1 MRYSIGVDIGG
12 TNIRLAIVNENGE
25 IIRVNKQRT
34 KKMNDPSDLVCQIVE
49 LYDSVNASEFDVVG
63 IGVGVPG
70 PVKQVTGYVHV
81 LSNIGLSDFNLK
93 EMLEERLNIKVVV
106 GNDAKVAA
114 LAEARLG
121 AGKGAHVMQYITIST
136 GVGGGLTIDGN
147 LYYST
152 NGFSQEIGNMNLI
165 RNGRQPNPS
174 MNPGC
179 LEGHCSGTAL
189 VSIAKERGLDV
200 IHAGEFFEEVN
211 KGNKVAIELKEE
223 WIDNLAFSMGSLVN
237 ILEPDVFVL
246 GGGVM
251 QSSEYFLDDLKKAID
266 NYVFPQMEGKV
277 RIEKAYFDQDAG
289 IIGASL
295 LVL

>member
-34 KKMNDPSDLVCQIVE
+34 KKMSKPSDLVDQIEE
-49 LYDSVNASEFDVVG
+49 LYNSVNADEFDVVG
-63 IGVGVPG
+63 MGVGVPG

-93 EMLEERLNIKVVV
+93 EMLEERLKIKVVV

-165 RNGRQPNPS
+165 KNGRQPNPS

-200 IHAGEFFEEVN
+200 IHAGEFFEEVK

-251 QSSEYFLDDLKKAID
+251 QSSDYFLDDLKKAID
-266 NYVFPQMEGKV
+266 NYVFPQMEGNVNVK
-277 RIEKAYFDQDAG
+277 KAYFDQDAG

>member
-12 TNIRLAIVNENGE
+12 TNIRLAVVDEDGNIVA
-25 IIRVNKQRT
+25 VNKQRT
-34 KKMNDPSDLVCQIVE
+34 KKMSKPSDLVDQIEE
-49 LYDSVNASEFDVVG
+49 LYESVDASSYNVLG
-63 IGVGVPG
+63 MGVGVPG
-70 PVKQVTGYVHV
+70 PVKQSTGHVHV

-121 AGKGAHVMQYITIST
+121 AGKGEHVVQYVTIST
-136 GVGGGLTIDGN
+136 GIGGGLVIDGN
-147 LYYST
+147 LYYSS

-165 RNGRQPNPS
+165 KNGRQPNPS

-179 LEGHCSGTAL
+179 LEGQCSGTAL

-200 IHAGEFFEEVN
+200 IHAGEFFEEVA
-211 KGNKVAIELKEE
+211 KGNEVAIKLKEE
-223 WIDNLAFSMGSLVN
+223 WIENLAFSFGSLAN

-251 QSSEYFLDDLKKAID
+251 QSSEYFLDDLIKEL
-266 NYVFPQMEGKV
+266 NNQVFPQMRGKIRV
-277 RIEKAYFDQDAG
+277 EKAHFDQDAG

>member
-1 MRYSIGVDIGG
+1 MKYSIGVDIGG
-12 TNIRLAIVNENGE
+12 TNIRLAVVDENGE
-25 IIRVNKQRT
+25 IVAVNKQRT
-34 KKMNDPSDLVCQIVE
+34 KKMSEAKDLVDQIIE
-49 LYDSVNASEFDVVG
+49 LYNLVEADKYDVVG
-63 IGVGVPG
+63 MGVGVPG
-70 PVKQVTGYVHV
+70 PVKQNTGYVHV
-81 LSNIGLSDFNLK
+81 LSNIGLSDFNLR

-121 AGKGAHVMQYITIST
+121 AGRDKHVVQYITIST
-136 GVGGGLTIDGN
+136 GVGGGLVIDGK
-147 LYYST
+147 LFYSS

-200 IHAGEFFEEVN
+200 VHAGEFFYEAS
-211 KGNKVAIELKEE
+211 KGNPIALELKNE
-223 WIDNLAFSMGSLVN
+223 WIENLAISMGSLAN

-251 QSSEYFLDDLKKAID
+251 QSSEYFLDELKEKF
-266 NYVFPQMEGKV
+266 NKYLFPQMRGKIMV
-277 RIEKAYFDQDAG
+277 EKAHFDQDAG

-295 LVL
+295 LVF

>member
-12 TNIRLAIVNENGE
+12 TNIRLAIVDEEGN
-25 IIRVNKQRT
+25 IVSVNKQRT
-34 KKMNDPSDLVCQIVE
+34 KKMSKPSDLVDQIEE
-49 LYDSVNASEFDVVG
+49 LYESVNASRYNIVG
-63 IGVGVPG
+63 MGVGVPG
-70 PVKQVTGYVHV
+70 PVKQSTGYVHV
-81 LSNIGLSDFNLK
+81 LSNIGLNDFNLK

-121 AGKGAHVMQYITIST
+121 AGKGEHVVQYVTIST
-136 GVGGGLTIDGN
+136 GIGGGLVIDGN
-147 LYYST
+147 LYYSS

-165 RNGRQPNPS
+165 KNGRQPNPS

-179 LEGHCSGTAL
+179 LEGQCSGTAL

-200 IHAGEFFEEVN
+200 IHAGEFFEEVT
-211 KGNKVAIELKEE
+211 KGNEVAIKLKEE
-223 WIDNLAFSMGSLVN
+223 WIENLAFSLGSLAN

-251 QSSEYFLDDLKKAID
+251 QSSEYFLDDLIKEL
-266 NYVFPQMEGKV
+266 NNQVFPQMRGKIRV
-277 RIEKAYFDQDAG
+277 EKAHFDQDAG

>member
-12 TNIRLAIVNENGE
+12 TNIRLAVVDEEGNIVA
-25 IIRVNKQRT
+25 VNKQRT
-34 KKMNDPSDLVCQIVE
+34 KKMSKPSDLVDQIEE
-49 LYDSVNASEFDVVG
+49 LYESVDASSYNVVG
-63 IGVGVPG
+63 MGVGVPG
-70 PVKQVTGYVHV
+70 PVKQSTGHVHV

-121 AGKGAHVMQYITIST
+121 AGKGEHVVQYVTIST
-136 GVGGGLTIDGN
+136 GIGGGLVIDGN
-147 LYYST
+147 LYYSS

-165 RNGRQPNPS
+165 KNGRQPNPS

-179 LEGHCSGTAL
+179 LEGQCSGTAL

-200 IHAGEFFEEVN
+200 IHAGEFFEEVT
-211 KGNKVAIELKEE
+211 KGNEVAINLKEE
-223 WIDNLAFSMGSLVN
+223 WIENLAFSLGSLAN

-251 QSSEYFLDDLKKAID
+251 QSSEYFLDDLIKEL
-266 NYVFPQMEGKV
+266 NNQVFPQMRGKIRV
-277 RIEKAYFDQDAG
+277 EKAHFDQDAG

>member
-12 TNIRLAIVNENGE
+12 TNIRLAIVNEDGE

-34 KKMNDPSDLVCQIVE
+34 KKMNKPSDLVDQIEE
-49 LYDSVNASEFDVVG
+49 LYNSVNANEFKVLG
-63 IGVGVPG
+63 MGVGVPG
-70 PVKQVTGYVHV
+70 PVKQATGYVHV

-211 KGNKVAIELKEE
+211 KGNKIAIELKDE

-251 QSSEYFLDDLKKAID
+251 QSSEYFLDDLKKAIN

>member
-12 TNIRLAIVNENGE
+12 TNIRLAVVDEEGNIVA
-25 IIRVNKQRT
+25 VNKQRT
-34 KKMNDPSDLVCQIVE
+34 KKMSKPSDLVDQIEE
-49 LYDSVNASEFDVVG
+49 LYESVDASSYNVVG
-63 IGVGVPG
+63 MGVGVPG
-70 PVKQVTGYVHV
+70 PVKQSTGHVHV

-121 AGKGAHVMQYITIST
+121 AGKGEHVVQYVTIST
-136 GVGGGLTIDGN
+136 GIGGGLVIDGN
-147 LYYST
+147 LYYSS

-165 RNGRQPNPS
+165 KNGRQPNPS

-179 LEGHCSGTAL
+179 LEGQCSGTAL

-200 IHAGEFFEEVN
+200 IHAGEFFEEVA
-211 KGNKVAIELKEE
+211 KGNEVATKLKEE
-223 WIDNLAFSMGSLVN
+223 WIENLAFSFGSLAN

-251 QSSEYFLDDLKKAID
+251 QSSEYFLDDLIKEL
-266 NYVFPQMEGKV
+266 NNQVFPQMRGKIRV
-277 RIEKAYFDQDAG
+277 EKAHFDQDAG

>member
-1 MRYSIGVDIGG
+1 MKYSIGVDIGG
-12 TNIRLAIVNENGE
+12 TNIRLAVVDENGE
-25 IIRVNKQRT
+25 IVAVNKQRT
-34 KKMNDPSDLVCQIVE
+34 KKMSEAKDLVDQIIE
-49 LYDSVNASEFDVVG
+49 LYNLVEADKYDVVG
-63 IGVGVPG
+63 MGVGVPG
-70 PVKQVTGYVHV
+70 PVKQNTGYVHV
-81 LSNIGLSDFNLK
+81 LSNIGLSDFNLR
-93 EMLEERLNIKVVV
+93 EMLEERLNLKVVV

-121 AGKGAHVMQYITIST
+121 AGRDKHVVQYITIST
-136 GVGGGLTIDGN
+136 GVGGGLVIDGK
-147 LYYST
+147 LFYSS

-200 IHAGEFFEEVN
+200 VHAGEFFYEAS
-211 KGNKVAIELKEE
+211 KGNPIALELKNE
-223 WIDNLAFSMGSLVN
+223 WIENLAISMGSLAN

-251 QSSEYFLDDLKKAID
+251 QSSEYFLDELKEKF
-266 NYVFPQMEGKV
+266 NKYLFPQMRGKIMV
-277 RIEKAYFDQDAG
+277 EKAHFDQDAG

-295 LVL
+295 LVF

>member
-12 TNIRLAIVNENGE
+12 TNIRLAIVNEDVE

-34 KKMNDPSDLVCQIVE
+34 KKMNNPSDLVCQIVE

-63 IGVGVPG
+63 MGVGVPG
-70 PVKQVTGYVHV
+70 PVKQATGYVHV

>member
-12 TNIRLAIVNENGE
+12 TNIRLAIVNEDGE

-34 KKMNDPSDLVCQIVE
+34 KKMNKPSDLVDQIEE
-49 LYDSVNASEFDVVG
+49 LYNSVNANEFEVLG
-63 IGVGVPG
+63 MGVGVPG
-70 PVKQVTGYVHV
+70 PVKQTTGYVHV

-211 KGNKVAIELKEE
+211 KGNRVAIELKEE

-277 RIEKAYFDQDAG
+277 RVEKAYFDQDAG

>member
-12 TNIRLAIVNENGE
+12 TNIRLAVIDEEGNIVA
-25 IIRVNKQRT
+25 VNKQRT
-34 KKMNDPSDLVCQIVE
+34 KKMSKPSDLVDQIEE
-49 LYDSVNASEFDVVG
+49 LYESVNASRYNIVG
-63 IGVGVPG
+63 MGVGVPG
-70 PVKQVTGYVHV
+70 PVKQSTGHVHV

-121 AGKGAHVMQYITIST
+121 AGKGEHVVQYVTIST
-136 GVGGGLTIDGN
+136 GIGGGLVIDGN
-147 LYYST
+147 LYYSS

-165 RNGRQPNPS
+165 KNGRQPNPS

-179 LEGHCSGTAL
+179 LEGQCSGTAL

-200 IHAGEFFEEVN
+200 IHAGEFFEEVA
-211 KGNKVAIELKEE
+211 KGNEVATKLKEE
-223 WIDNLAFSMGSLVN
+223 WIENLAFSFGSLAN

-251 QSSEYFLDDLKKAID
+251 QSSEYFFDELKEKF
-266 NYVFPQMEGKV
+266 NKYVFPQMKGKI
-277 RIEKAYFDQDAG
+277 RIEKAHFDQDAG
-289 IIGASL
+289 IVGASL
-295 LVL
+295 LVF

>member
-12 TNIRLAIVNENGE
+12 TNIRLAVVDEEGNIVA
-25 IIRVNKQRT
+25 VNKQRT
-34 KKMNDPSDLVCQIVE
+34 KKMSKPSDLVDQIEE
-49 LYDSVNASEFDVVG
+49 LYESVDASSYNVVG
-63 IGVGVPG
+63 MGVGVPG
-70 PVKQVTGYVHV
+70 PVKQSTGHVHV

-121 AGKGAHVMQYITIST
+121 AGKGEHVVQYVTIST
-136 GVGGGLTIDGN
+136 GIGGGLVIDGN
-147 LYYST
+147 LYYSS

-165 RNGRQPNPS
+165 KNGRQPNPS

-179 LEGHCSGTAL
+179 LEGQCSGTAL

-200 IHAGEFFEEVN
+200 IHAGEFFEEVA
-211 KGNKVAIELKEE
+211 KGNEVATKLKEE
-223 WIDNLAFSMGSLVN
+223 WIENLAFSLGSLAN

-251 QSSEYFLDDLKKAID
+251 QSSEYFLDDLIKEL
-266 NYVFPQMEGKV
+266 NNQVFPQMRGKIRV
-277 RIEKAYFDQDAG
+277 EKAHFDQDAG